1 MPTKITMPKLGESVV
16 EGTVSKWLVQEGDR
30 VHQYDP
36 ILEITTDKVDAEIP
50 CSASGTILKLL
61 ASEGD
66 TVKVGELLGWIGEP
80 DDVIESKPNDN
91 LVGSHLTECENYSSS
106 TYSTTPQDY
115 TSPAVKRMISENNI
129 DVTQI
134 KGTGLEGRITKK
146 DIQSFMSMRD
156 ENEHTIMGH
165 PNIEH
170 FMTPMRKS
178 IAKHML
184 HSKHTS
190 AHVTTVFEVDMTK
203 VTSHRRTNKTDYAND
218 GINLTYTA
226 YFIYV
231 CASALSSHKT
241 INSTLVD
248 DMILTKEDINI
259 GFAVS
264 LGEHGLIVP
273 VIREADNKPLSK
285 LAHELNDLAARA
297 RAHELKPDEVQNGT
311 FTITN
316 HGVFGSIVAT
326 AIINQPQ
333 CAIMG
338 IGAIQKRVVVI
349 EDIMEIHPMVYISL
363 TFDHR
368 IIDGVYA
375 DQFLK
380 KVKNELEQWT

>member
-30 VHQYDP
+30 VQQYDP

-50 CSASGTILKLL
+50 CSTSGIILKLL

-66 TVKVGELLGWIGEP
+66 TVKVDGLLGWIGEP
-80 DDVIESKPNDN
+80 GDVIESKPNDN
-91 LVGSHLTECENYSSS
+91 LVASHLREYADSSSS
-106 TYSTTPQDY
+106 TGSTAQQDY
-115 TSPAVKRMISENNI
+115 TSPVVKRMISENNI
-129 DVTQI
+129 DITQI
-134 KGTGLEGRITKK
+134 KGTGRDGRITKK
-146 DIQSFMSMRD
+146 DVQSFISMRD
-156 ENEHTIMGH
+156 ENTIIG
-165 PNIEH
+165 PPDIEQL
-170 FMTPMRKS
+170 MTPMRKS

-190 AHVTTVFEVDMTK
+190 AHVTTVFEVDMTN
-203 VTSHRRTNKTDYAND
+203 VAAHRQTNKATYAND
-218 GINLTYTA
+218 DINLTYTA
-226 YFIYV
+226 YFVYA

-248 DMILTKEDINI
+248 DRILTKEDINV

-273 VIREADNKPLSK
+273 VIRETDKKPLSK

-316 HGVFGSIVAT
+316 HGVFGSVVAT

-338 IGAIQKRVVVI
+338 IGVIQKRVVVI
-349 EDIMEIHPMVYISL
+349 EDIMEIRPMVYISL

-368 IIDGVYA
+368 IIDGAYA
-375 DQFLK
+375 DKFLK
-380 KVKNELEQWT
+380 KVKKELEQWT